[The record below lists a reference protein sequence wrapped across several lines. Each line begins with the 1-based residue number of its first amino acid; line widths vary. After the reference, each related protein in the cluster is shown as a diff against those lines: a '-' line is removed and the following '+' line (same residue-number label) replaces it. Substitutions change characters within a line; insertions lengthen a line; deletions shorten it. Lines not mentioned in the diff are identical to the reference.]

1 MLTERLPHWVALAT
15 DYKNTLLRDRGLL
28 LDLGIQLIYIL
39 GALLLMRVIGMPL
52 KRLLAQRLARVPTGP
67 AHQLLLAMVRV
78 VPWLVL
84 LLILWS
90 GRLAFHE
97 AGRYAKLLHLAEN
110 LALAWVII
118 RFTSALVRNSK
129 VASGIAIAAWLF
141 AALNIVGL
149 IDPALHVLDAMSV
162 SIGHFRLSV
171 LLVLKGAVFLSVL
184 IWAAN
189 MSSRLIEQRLLKF
202 HTMAPAMQV
211 LTAKL
216 ARVVLL
222 TLAVVVGLNSV
233 GIDLTAFAV
242 FSGAIGVGVGFGLQ
256 KVVSNLISGVIL
268 LLDRSIKPGDVIEIA
283 GTYGWITRLN
293 ARFVSVSTRDGI
305 EHLIPNEDLITQ
317 RVTNWSYSDDRV
329 RLHVGV
335 GIGYRCDVREAMR
348 LCIEAAKDVR
358 RVLETPAP
366 ICLLKAFGDSSIDL
380 ELRFWI
386 HDPRNGTANVKSDV
400 MLGIWDRF
408 REHHIEL
415 PFPQRD
421 LHIPDLDALLD
432 RLATRPS
439 APPYETTTP
448 IDEPKQG

>member
-1 MLTERLPHWVALAT
+1 MLTDHLPHWAAKAIADLIALLQ
-15 DYKNTLLRDRGLL
+15 DRTLLLE
-28 LDLGIQLIYIL
+28 LGIQALYIA
-39 GALLLMRVIGMPL
+39 GALLLMRLAGFPL
-52 KRLLAQRLARVPTGP
+52 KRKLAQSLERLRFGPT
-67 AHQLLLAMVRV
+67 HQLLLALMRI

-84 LLILWS
+84 LLFLWT

-97 AGRYAKLLHLAEN
+97 AGRHARLLHLAEN
-110 LALAWVII
+110 LALAWVVI
-118 RFTSALVRNSK
+118 RFTSGIVRNHSI
-129 VASGIAIAAWLF
+129 ATAIAIAAWLL

-149 IDPALHVLDAMSV
+149 LDPGIHLLDSMGV
-162 SIGHFRLSV
+162 TIGHFRLTLLLVVKGVIFLTV
-171 LLVLKGAVFLSVL
+171 LL
-184 IWAAN
+184 WAAN
-189 MSSRLIEQRLLKF
+189 ISSRVIEQRLTTF

-216 ARVVLL
+216 AKVVLI
-222 TLAVVVGLNSV
+222 TLAVVIALNSV

-242 FSGAIGVGVGFGLQ
+242 FSGAIGVGIGFGLQ

-317 RVTNWSYSDDRV
+317 RVTNWSYSDEKV
-329 RLHVGV
+329 RLHVPL
-335 GIGYRCDVREAMR
+335 GIGYRSDVRQAME
-348 LCIEAAKDVR
+348 LCIEAAKGVE
-358 RVLETPAP
+358 RVLETPTP
-366 ICLLKAFGDSSIDL
+366 VCLLKGFGDSSIDL

-386 HDPRNGTANVKSDV
+386 RDPRNGTANVRSEV

-408 REHHIEL
+408 REHAIEL

-421 LHIPDLDALLD
+421 LHIPDLEKLVEQV
-432 RLATRPS
+432 ATRFS
-439 APPYETTTP
+439 QGPPH
-448 IDEPKQG
+448 DQAHEPKQS

>member
-15 DYKNTLLRDRGLL
+15 DYMNTLLGDRALL
-28 LDLGIQLIYIL
+28 LDLGIQLLYIL
-39 GALLLMRVIGMPL
+39 GALLLMRLIGMPL
-52 KRLLAQRLARVPTGP
+52 KRMLAQRLARMPTGP
-67 AHQLLLAMVRV
+67 AHQLLLALVRV

-97 AGRYAKLLHLAEN
+97 AGRHAKLLHLAEN

-129 VASGIAIAAWLF
+129 VASGIAMAAWLF

-149 IDPALHVLDAMSV
+149 IEPTLHVLDAMSV

-171 LLVLKGAVFLSVL
+171 LLVLKGAVFLTVML
-184 IWAAN
+184 WAAN

-216 ARVVLL
+216 AKVVLL
-222 TLAVVVGLNSV
+222 TLAVVIALNAV

-317 RVTNWSYSDDRV
+317 RVINWSYSDDKV

-335 GIGYRCDVREAMR
+335 GIGYRCDVRKAMD
-348 LCIEAAKDVR
+348 LCIEAAKDVK

-366 ICLLKAFGDSSIDL
+366 ICLLKGFGDSAVNL

-386 HDPRNGTANVKSDV
+386 HDPRNGITNVRSEV

-408 REHHIEL
+408 REHGIEF

-421 LHIPDLDALLD
+421 LHIPDLEALTD
-432 RLATRPS
+432 TIAARFTGARQDT
-439 APPYETTTP
+439 AQQN
-448 IDEPKQG
+448 EPKQD